1 VSDHYRKFA
10 TIYFARSFVLVFCRW
25 HIIATQKEIAH
36 IIMDKKLSGA
46 AGSTPARA
54 AQGMATTSCCGKF
67 LRDRGE
73 KISCRFLNSRPP
85 CRTAD

>member
-10 TIYFARSFVLVFCRW
+10 TIYFARSVVLIFCRW

-36 IIMDKKLSGA
+36 IIMDKKLSRA

-54 AQGMATTSCCGKF
+54 AQGMATTSYCGKCY
-67 LRDRGE
+67 LRRTENSQAARRIWTPRGTGE
-73 KISCRFLNSRPP
+73 
-85 CRTAD
+85 